1 MLEEIPTRLLIGHKS
16 NRLIVTRVAGGSSLI
31 TVEITA
37 VPTIDASATA
47 TVT

>member
-1 MLEEIPTRLLIGHKS
+1 MR
-16 NRLIVTRVAGGSSLI
+16 VTRVAGGTSLI

-37 VPTIDASATA
+37 VPTIDATATA